1 MAHLQDV
8 LVRFET
14 LLVILV
20 LASLIR
26 SGAARRFPALT
37 TYLGIRA
44 AFGVL
49 LTALLW
55 FGANDQHSAVSCA
68 YFFSF
73 WANCLSLAIAT
84 FFVCQEVF
92 RKVMEPVPGLRRLGL
107 VAFRWVSI
115 VTMLVG
121 IGVFAMPTLL
131 TSTVPAVVAGP
142 GHSVNFAAV
151 VGTIALDLGR
161 CVSIL
166 ELCLLAFLALTIHTL
181 GRTYRSRLF
190 GIAFGF
196 GLQAGADLLAYALWV
211 RFPHLQS
218 PVNFAY
224 QIAITVV
231 LLTWTAYFLV
241 PEPAAERKMIVLAP
255 TSVATRWNG
264 LAAGIGQAPALAPA
278 TAPTGFFLQDI
289 EGVVDRVLARNP
301 VAVGG
306 RD

>member
-14 LLVILV
+14 LLVLVV

-26 SGAARRFPALT
+26 SGSARRFPALT

-44 AFGVL
+44 GFGVL

-55 FGANDQHSAVSCA
+55 SGPQEQHGITSCI
-68 YFFSF
+68 YFCSF
-73 WANCLSLAIAT
+73 WANYISCALAI

-92 RKVMEPVPGLRRLGL
+92 RKAMEPVPGLRRLGL

-121 IGVFAMPTLL
+121 IGVFAMPTLVVSGS
-131 TSTVPAVVAGP
+131 STTFSATLATV
-142 GHSVNFAAV
+142 
-151 VGTIALDLGR
+151 ALDLGR

-166 ELCLLAFLALTIHTL
+166 ELCLLAFLALSIHSL

-190 GIAFGF
+190 GVALGF
-196 GLQAGADLLAYALWV
+196 GLQAGAELITAALWV
-211 RFPHLQS
+211 KFPHLDS
-218 PVNFAY
+218 PVNLAY
-224 QIAITVV
+224 QIAITAV

-241 PEPAAERKMIVLAP
+241 PEPAAERKMIILAP
-255 TSVATRWNG
+255 TSVVNRWNG
-264 LAAGIGQAPALAPA
+264 LASGIGQAPALAPA

-301 VAVGG
+301 VAVSG
-306 RD
+306 R

>member
-26 SGAARRFPALT
+26 SGSARRFPALT

-44 AFGVL
+44 GFGL
-49 LTALLW
+49 ILTALLLS
-55 FGANDQHSAVSCA
+55 GPQEHNGIASCA
-68 YFFSF
+68 YFICF
-73 WANCLSLAIAT
+73 WANCICCAVAT

-115 VTMLVG
+115 VTLLVG
-121 IGVFAMPTLL
+121 IAVFAMPTLVA
-131 TSTVPAVVAGP
+131 SSSHMRFNDMVATV
-142 GHSVNFAAV
+142 
-151 VGTIALDLGR
+151 ALDFGR

-190 GIAFGF
+190 GVALGF
-196 GLQAGADLLAYALWV
+196 GLQAGADLIGYAMWV
-211 RFPHLQS
+211 KFPGLES
-218 PVNFAY
+218 PVNLGY

-231 LLTWTAYFLV
+231 LLTWSAYFLI
-241 PEPAAERKMIVLAP
+241 PEPAAERKQLVLAP
-255 TSVATRWNG
+255 TSVVARWNG
-264 LAAGIGQAPALAPA
+264 LAGGIGQAPALAPA
-278 TAPTGFFLQDI
+278 TAPSGFFLQDI

-301 VAVGG
+301 VAVSG
-306 RD
+306 R

>member
-14 LLVILV
+14 LLVIVV
-20 LASLIR
+20 LFALIR
-26 SGAARRFPALT
+26 SGSARRLPALT

-49 LTALLW
+49 LTALLLSGPQEQKG
-55 FGANDQHSAVSCA
+55 FVSCV

-73 WANCLSLAIAT
+73 WANYICCAVAT

-107 VAFRWVSI
+107 VAFRWVSV
-115 VTMLVG
+115 VTLLVG
-121 IGVFAMPTLL
+121 IGVFAMPTLVASSASMTFSNIL
-131 TSTVPAVVAGP
+131 ATV
-142 GHSVNFAAV
+142 
-151 VGTIALDLGR
+151 ALDLGR

-166 ELCLLAFLALTIHTL
+166 ELCLLAFLALTIHTF

-190 GIAFGF
+190 GIALGF
-196 GLQAGADLLAYALWV
+196 GLQAGADLITAALWV
-211 RFPHLQS
+211 RFPHLES
-218 PVNFAY
+218 PLNLAY
-224 QIAITVV
+224 QIAITAV
-231 LLTWTAYFLV
+231 LLTWSAYLLI
-241 PEPAAERKMIVLAP
+241 PEPAAERRQLVLAP
-255 TSVATRWNG
+255 TSVVARWNG
-264 LAAGIGQAPALAPA
+264 LASGIGQAPALAPA

-301 VAVGG
+301 VAVSG
-306 RD
+306 R

>member
-20 LASLIR
+20 LAALVR
-26 SGAARRFPALT
+26 SGCARRFPALT

-55 FGANDQHSAVSCA
+55 LGANDHRSAVSCA
-68 YFFSF
+68 YFYSF

-121 IGVFAMPTLL
+121 IGVFAMPTLI
-131 TSTVPAVVAGP
+131 TGVMP
-142 GHSVNFAAV
+142 GIMSSGKSVFAAV
-151 VGTIALDLGR
+151 VGTVALDLGR

-166 ELCLLAFLALTIHTL
+166 ELCLLAFLALAIHTL

-190 GIAFGF
+190 GIALGF
-196 GLQAGADLLAYALWV
+196 GLQAAADLLAYALWV
-211 RFPHLQS
+211 RFPHLES
-218 PVNFAY
+218 PVNLAY

-264 LAAGIGQAPALAPA
+264 LAAGIGQAPAMAPA

-301 VAVGG
+301 VAVSG
-306 RD
+306 R